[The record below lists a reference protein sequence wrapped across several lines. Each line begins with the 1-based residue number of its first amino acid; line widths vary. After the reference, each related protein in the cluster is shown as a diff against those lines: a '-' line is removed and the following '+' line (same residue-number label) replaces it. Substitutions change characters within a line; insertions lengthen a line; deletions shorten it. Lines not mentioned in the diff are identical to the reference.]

1 MAASSPKGPA
11 GVLLLNLGGPERL
24 EEVRPFLYELF
35 SDPAILRIRFAP
47 LRRALAWLIA
57 AARTRTSQGYYAKIG
72 GGSPLR
78 RLTEEQAVALTEAL
92 ARRGRTVR
100 AYVGMSCS
108 EPKIPGALR
117 RVAADGVDPLVV
129 LPLYPQFSTA
139 TTVSAL
145 DAVERSL
152 RAEGPGCRR
161 RTVREWYDHPPYVA
175 ALAGTIREEMARF
188 PDPEPRSIHL
198 LYSAHSIPK
207 RYVDEGDPYLE
218 QTRRTVA
225 LVNEALGSASPWTL
239 AFQSRVGP
247 VKWLE
252 PSTDEVI
259 ERLGRERTRQVLV
272 VAVSFVSDHIETL
285 YEIDLLYRDKAV
297 AAGIGEFR
305 RAPALNSRPD
315 FVEALADLVERELTI
330 LDGEP

>member
-24 EEVRPFLYELF
+24 EDVRPFLYELF

-47 LRRALAWLIA
+47 LRRAVAWLIA
-57 AARTRTSQGYYAKIG
+57 ATRTRTSQGYYAKIG

-78 RLTEEQAVALTEAL
+78 RLTEEQAGAL
-92 ARRGRTVR
+92 ARELERRGRDVR
-100 AYVGMSCS
+100 TYVGMSCS

-117 RVAADGVDPLVV
+117 RIAVDGIDPLVV

-139 TTVSAL
+139 TTGSAL
-145 DAVERSL
+145 DAVERN
-152 RAEGPGCRR
+152 APTEGAGSRR
-161 RTVREWYDHPPYVA
+161 RTVREWYDHPGYVA
-175 ALAGTIREEMARF
+175 ALAAAVREEMARF
-188 PDPEPRSIHL
+188 PDPDPRAIHL
-198 LYSAHSIPK
+198 LYSAHSIPQ

-218 QTRRTVA
+218 QTRTTVA
-225 LVNEALGSASPWTL
+225 LVNQSLGGASPWTL

-259 ERLGRERTRQVLV
+259 ERLGRERTAQVLV

-285 YEIDLLYRDKAV
+285 YEIDLLYRDKAL

-305 RAPALNSRPD
+305 RAPALDSRPD
-315 FVEALADLVERELTI
+315 FIAALADLVEGELAAF
-330 LDGEP
+330 DGES